1 QGSKGLQGP
10 GVNLIRVDSSLACAP
25 LPLAAPALLRPEA
38 AGFKT
43 TLIDGRSQALKL
55 DSLAPGPVLLQ
66 LFVRGNP
73 FRGSAGADGYWA
85 EVVQTLLKQQKLA
98 GLVVYGSPY
107 LWQELQQLLPKNL
120 PAAYSPAQ
128 MPGAQ
133 ALALEALG
141 LGAARHEGGFTN

>member
-1 QGSKGLQGP
+1 
-10 GVNLIRVDSSLACAP
+10 
-25 LPLAAPALLRPEA
+25 
-38 AGFKT
+38 
-43 TLIDGRSQALKL
+43 
-55 DSLAPGPVLLQ
+55 VLLQ

-120 PAAYSPAQ
+120 PAAYSPGQ

-141 LGAARHEGGFTN
+141 LRAARHEGGFTN